1 MSDLWDFMS
10 DFVQNFL
17 KLCGIM
23 ASMKG
28 TRPAFP
34 ENDEEDYVMLKKIA
48 ALVLSIALCLS
59 LVSFAVADIP
69 TPTTAMSHPLTTS
82 RLRQELPRLVTSFQA
97 FGHCVEAR
105 ATKSC
110 LAHPSLNSSRLKPK

>member
-17 KLCGIM
+17 IGYGIM
-23 ASMKG
+23 ASVKG

-48 ALVLSIALCLS
+48 ALVGMLI
-59 LVSFAVADIP
+59 VKEAVW
-69 TPTTAMSHPLTTS
+69 
-82 RLRQELPRLVTSFQA
+82 
-97 FGHCVEAR
+97 
-105 ATKSC
+105 
-110 LAHPSLNSSRLKPK
+110 KPAVFENFL